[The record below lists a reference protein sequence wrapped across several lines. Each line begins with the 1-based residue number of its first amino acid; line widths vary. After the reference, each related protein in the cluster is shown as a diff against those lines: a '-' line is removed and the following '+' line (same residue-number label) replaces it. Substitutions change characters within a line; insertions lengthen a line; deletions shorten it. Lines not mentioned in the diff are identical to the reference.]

1 MCISEYDLEISSSK
15 DFSSYG
21 VAYKLYQQT
30 KRYNSSTLANSYI
43 EFASDLE
50 KVFSYYQNEKNNPDY
65 QGPVATIELQAI
77 VFRLS
82 RQHMEKAKTIEN
94 IANYFLAYV
103 QYKLET
109 YETVKLTIKN
119 AEYIDR
125 PSLMILNR
133 LMNLTNTEFKE
144 RLKIVLEIDY
154 LSIEKMSGQLKVYR
168 QDLFNAVKN
177 NLDIE
182 YNQEDSLSSSVL
194 DIQRSDLAVLNAAL
208 LEQNYELAYIIS
220 LKELRLDKALRFAH
234 TSLYHRYLGVV
245 AANLG
250 YYDQAIM
257 HFNDA
262 IKRSSNSMEYYRNIY
277 IKSIC
282 YIKRKDDP
290 DFAIKNLEKAL
301 TEIKNSEERSNLKF
315 EEGWITNGLCLGETI
330 RALKLPNIEKEKEI
344 EKVFKKEMEVYKII
358 SKEVEYK
365 YIYLKYNIL
374 ANMAFLL
381 EINKDYKN
389 AIRFWERAFS
399 PMLNSKSIDAEKTLS
414 YRLGIIH
421 IKIGDFEAAQNYL
434 KRSLELSRIEK
445 NSFDS
450 IIILY
455 GLAYNSLSKNNFSL
469 SEKYIQE
476 GLELSKKIGDCSN
489 NKRFL
494 SLKEYFKKEVK
505 KEELSPEFPSIK
517 LRSYVDFLD
526 LTFKP
531 QRDINKELIRMRV
544 ENEIYRY

>member
-1 MCISEYDLEISSSK
+1 
-15 DFSSYG
+15 
-21 VAYKLYQQT
+21 
-30 KRYNSSTLANSYI
+30 
-43 EFASDLE
+43 
-50 KVFSYYQNEKNNPDY
+50 
-65 QGPVATIELQAI
+65 
-77 VFRLS
+77 
-82 RQHMEKAKTIEN
+82 
-94 IANYFLAYV
+94 
-103 QYKLET
+103 
-109 YETVKLTIKN
+109 
-119 AEYIDR
+119 
-125 PSLMILNR
+125 
-133 LMNLTNTEFKE
+133 
-144 RLKIVLEIDY
+144 
-154 LSIEKMSGQLKVYR
+154 MSGQLIVYR

-177 NLDIE
+177 SLDLE
-182 YNQEDSLSSSVL
+182 YNNKDDSLPSSVL
-194 DIQRSDLAVLNAAL
+194 DIKHKDLAVLNAAL

-220 LKELRLDKALRFAH
+220 FKELRLNKALRFAH

-262 IKRSSNSMEYYRNIY
+262 IKSSSNSVEYYRNIY

-290 DFAIKNLEKAL
+290 NFAIKNLEKAL

-330 RALKLPNIEKEKEI
+330 QALKLPNIEKEKEI
-344 EKVFKKEMEVYKII
+344 EKVFKKKMEVYKII

-494 SLKEYFKKEVK
+494 SLKEYLKKEVK

-531 QRDINKELIRMRV
+531 QRDINKELIK
-544 ENEIYRY
+544 NEG

>member
-1 MCISEYDLEISSSK
+1 MCVSEYNLELSPPK

-21 VAYKLYQQT
+21 LAYKLYQQV
-30 KRYNSSTLANSYI
+30 KRHNNSTLANSYI

-50 KVFSYYQNEKNNPDY
+50 KVFSYYQNEKNNPEY
-65 QGPVATIELQAI
+65 QGPKATIELQAI

-94 IANYFLAYV
+94 ISNYFLTYV

-109 YETVKLTIKN
+109 YKTVKLTIKN

-133 LMNLTNTEFKE
+133 LVNLTNTEFKD
-144 RLKIVLEIDY
+144 RLKIVLQINN
-154 LSIEKMSGQLKVYR
+154 LALKKMSGQLIVYR

-177 NLDIE
+177 SLDLE
-182 YNQEDSLSSSVL
+182 YNNKDDSLPSSVL
-194 DIQRSDLAVLNAAL
+194 DIQHKDLAVLNAAL

-220 LKELRLDKALRFAH
+220 FKELRLNKALRFAH

-262 IKRSSNSMEYYRNIY
+262 IKSSSNSVEYYRNIY

-290 DFAIKNLEKAL
+290 NFAIKNLEKAL

-330 RALKLPNIEKEKEI
+330 QALKLPNIEKEKEI

-455 GLAYNSLSKNNFSL
+455 GLAYHSLSKNNFSL

-494 SLKEYFKKEVK
+494 SLKEYLKKEVK

-531 QRDINKELIRMRV
+531 QRDINKELIK
-544 ENEIYRY
+544 NEG